1 MILILELSHLRAG
14 PVLDL
19 AAVMTNLLNLAQN
32 ILPNQDTHTSTLV
45 ALYGRPS
52 TITRYWPLGATI
64 LFSGST
70 ILRLLFNN
78 KENIISWIQDSYTTV
93 IDFWQNWVVKPIT
106 DIISTIRHDE
116 SSQIA
121 LMSRQSLQADMDSL
135 ERMVVEFAKD
145 NTQYLPSSPASP
157 ASINSTAT
165 APPKVEDALEIVRK
179 GVRQGDLSPVL
190 RAYEADLRTPLRSA
204 VTGNLI
210 RTLLI
215 QVQKTKVDV
224 EFALSGIDQLLKSQQ
239 LVFAFVG
246 ITPSLIILYV
256 FLRWASELPSRRRGL
271 RQGAVKSDMVK
282 TLRNIERI
290 LCLHDAQRGDVLT
303 YKDRGLLLCDCYV
316 IARLSGG
323 LPRSVRK
330 GFMQDLGDLEDVT
343 LGVDRQLKTVGRMWR
358 VWGKYLV

>member
-1 MILILELSHLRAG
+1 MILILELSHLRAV

-19 AAVMTNLLNLAQN
+19 AAVTTNLLNLAQN

-165 APPKVEDALEIVRK
+165 ASPKVEDALEIVRK

-190 RAYEADLRTPLRSA
+190 LAYEADLRTPLRSA

-303 YKDRGLLLCDCYV
+303 YQDRGLLLCDCYV
-316 IARLSGG
+316 IARLSVG

-330 GFMQDLGDLEDVT
+330 EFMQDLGDLEDVT
-343 LGVDRQLKTVGRMWR
+343 LEVDRQLKTVGRIWR

>member
-1 MILILELSHLRAG
+1 MVELSHLRSV

-19 AAVMTNLLNLAQN
+19 AAVTTNLLNLAQN

-45 ALYGRPS
+45 TLYGRPS
-52 TITRYWPLGATI
+52 TITRYWPLGATL

-70 ILRLLFNN
+70 ILRLLLNN
-78 KENIISWIQDSYTTV
+78 RANIISWFQDSYTTI

-145 NTQYLPSSPASP
+145 NTQYLPASTVSS
-157 ASINSTAT
+157 NSTAAGVT
-165 APPKVEDALEIVRK
+165 PLQVEDALEIVRK

-190 RAYEADLRTPLRSA
+190 RAYESDLRSPLRSA
-204 VTGNLI
+204 ITGNLI

-224 EFALSGIDQLLKSQQ
+224 EFALSGIDHLLKSQQ

-246 ITPSLIILYV
+246 VTPSLIILYV
-256 FLRWASELPSRRRGL
+256 FLRWASDLPSRRRGL
-271 RQGAVKSDMVK
+271 RQGAVKSDIVK

-290 LCLHDAQRGDVLT
+290 LCLHDARRGDVLS
-303 YKDRGLLLCDCYV
+303 YKDSGLLLCDCYV
-316 IARLSGG
+316 LARFSGG

-330 GFMQDLGDLEDVT
+330 EFMQDLSDLEDVR
-343 LGVDRQLKTVGRMWR
+343 LGVDRQLKTVSRMWR